1 MRLISALFLL
11 IPLLAFA
18 APNMDIRLKV
28 ALSYNFAKFTQ
39 WPDSLAT
46 NELTFCYFDKSFT
59 EAFSQLKGKRV
70 AKKQIKTHQLDN
82 SDELNTCQVL
92 YLSTNDQ
99 PVLVNTLLAVKNLPV
114 LTVSDQP
121 GFIASGGMIEF
132 TAVNNKMRFKINNV
146 GIKQGGLSLSSKV
159 LKMAV
164 EVRH

>member
-1 MRLISALFLL
+1 MRSFFALLLL

-18 APNMDIRLKV
+18 EPNKDIRLKV
-28 ALSYNFAKFTQ
+28 ALSYNFAKFTH
-39 WPDSLAT
+39 WPDSLA
-46 NELTFCYFDKSFT
+46 NEAFTFCYFDKNFT
-59 EAFSQLKGKRV
+59 EAFSQLKGKTV
-70 AKKQIKTHQLDN
+70 AEKQIKTRKLDD

-92 YLSTNDQ
+92 YLSKNDQ

-132 TAVNNKMRFKINNV
+132 TVVNNKMRFKINNV

-159 LKMAV
+159 LKMAL